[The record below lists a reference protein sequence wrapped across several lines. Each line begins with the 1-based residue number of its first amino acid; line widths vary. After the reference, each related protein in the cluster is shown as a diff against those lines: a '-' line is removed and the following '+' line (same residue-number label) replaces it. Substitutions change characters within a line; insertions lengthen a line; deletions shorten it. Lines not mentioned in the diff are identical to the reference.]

1 MEGDE
6 TENAREEE
14 ERKPQ
19 EKIVEQ
25 GEGWYREWT
34 WGGFDHPT
42 WNW

>member
-1 MEGDE
+1 MEGDG

-25 GEGWYREWT
+25 GEGCYHR
-34 WGGFDHPT
+34 
-42 WNW
+42 